1 MTIFVHIPIGQTL
14 ALIQADTA
22 AVKSFV
28 RSDAL
33 ELVSIRE
40 HNRHRTT
47 ARAKEALCCW
57 KLI

>member
-1 MTIFVHIPIGQTL
+1 MHIPIGQTL

>member
-1 MTIFVHIPIGQTL
+1 MR
-14 ALIQADTA
+14 ADTA

-28 RSDAL
+28 RSFVRSIAL

-47 ARAKEALCCW
+47 ARAKEALGCW